1 MGRKRITQI
10 FPWLLPMR
18 KWERKLFFYAKMHFD
33 DNTYSWR
40 KSEERLGHS
49 CYHWESEI
57 INPNTGHDIQYQ
69 HNKEHNL
76 RLACETLDGL
86 LIRPGE
92 TFSFWQR
99 VRYAEEREAYRNG
112 LSQVD
117 GKIVY
122 TKGGGLCQLSNE
134 LFWCFLHT
142 PLTIVERHP
151 HAVQEFPEAFKGKP
165 IGTDAAVSEGWL
177 DLKLRNDTSATYQ
190 IAAAVCDGRLI
201 IELQCDR
208 PVWDEYEIYTRDVRY
223 VTKQGGTYQYAKLY
237 RRIWDRRRSELPRME
252 HWLYENRT
260 KIGYRLPE
268 NIVVEINGVQEHRGE
283 RG

>member
-69 HNKEHNL
+69 HNKAHNL

-92 TFSFWQR
+92 IFSFWQR
-99 VRYAEEREAYRNG
+99 VRYAEEREAYRDG
-112 LSQVD
+112 LSQVAD
-117 GKIVY
+117 DVG
-122 TKGGGLCQLSNE
+122 T
-134 LFWCFLHT
+134 
-142 PLTIVERHP
+142 
-151 HAVQEFPEAFKGKP
+151 AFSIATVSGY
-165 IGTDAAVSEGWL
+165 GESGDSSAVSEKFTLGH
-177 DLKLRNDTSATYQ
+177 N
-190 IAAAVCDGRLI
+190 
-201 IELQCDR
+201 
-208 PVWDEYEIYTRDVRY
+208 
-223 VTKQGGTYQYAKLY
+223 Y
-237 RRIWDRRRSELPRME
+237 RAILVISTL
-252 HWLYENRT
+252 
-260 KIGYRLPE
+260 
-268 NIVVEINGVQEHRGE
+268 V
-283 RG
+283 